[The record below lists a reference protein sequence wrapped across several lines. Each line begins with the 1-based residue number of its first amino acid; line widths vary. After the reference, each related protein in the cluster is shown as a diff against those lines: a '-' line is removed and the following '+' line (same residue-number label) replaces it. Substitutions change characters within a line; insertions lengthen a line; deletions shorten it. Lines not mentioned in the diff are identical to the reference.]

1 MTRAARGRGT
11 PKHDVDARA
20 ALPENAVITV
30 GEHRRTILAA
40 VNLLDELSV
49 PVADARGSTLRTAV
63 RAAVDLPL
71 FDNSA
76 MDGFAVRFADVA
88 AASAASPVLLKV
100 VADLPAG
107 TVLDPAFTSGE
118 AVRIMTGAPLPAS
131 ADTVVP
137 FEATVGGLA
146 DSLRTTQ
153 VVHAP
158 RHLGAHIRRRGEDCR
173 AGTELVPQG
182 VELGALQ
189 LSAIA
194 AANVDTVTVS
204 RRPRVAV
211 IATGTELRPPGS
223 SLERGQIPESNSLL
237 LAALASETGAEV
249 ILRTTVGD
257 VDADLRGAIADA
269 TARGADAI
277 ITSGG
282 VSAGAFEVVKTAVIE
297 MTFVQVAMQPGR
309 PQGFASGSPLLF
321 GLPGNPVSAAV
332 SFEVFVRP
340 ALLAMQGRTR
350 IDRRMLRLPAATG
363 WRSPRE
369 RQQYVPIVFADG
381 AVAPAS
387 EHGSHRAGGLARAE
401 GYAVVPPEI
410 EAVEPG
416 DIVDVMLVS

>member
-1 MTRAARGRGT
+1 M
-11 PKHDVDARA
+11 
-20 ALPENAVITV
+20 ITV
-30 GEHRRTILAA
+30 AEHRRAILAA
-40 VNLLDELSV
+40 VEPLAQRTMPL
-49 PVADARGSTLRTAV
+49 ADAHGSTLRASV
-63 RAAVDLPL
+63 RAAVDVPL

-88 AASAASPVLLKV
+88 TASAASPVSLRV

-107 TVLDPAFTSGE
+107 TDRDPAFTTGQ

-131 ADTVVP
+131 ADTIVP

-146 DSLRTTQ
+146 DSLGTVQ
-153 VVHAP
+153 VVQAP
-158 RHLGAHIRRRGEDCR
+158 RQLGAHIRRRGEDCA
-173 AGTELVPQG
+173 AGTELIPSG
-182 VELGALQ
+182 VELGPLQ

-194 AANVDTVTVS
+194 AASVSEVTVS

-223 SLERGQIPESNSLL
+223 TLARGQIPESNSLL
-237 LAALASETGAEV
+237 LAALARETGAEL
-249 ILRTTVGD
+249 ILQTTVGD
-257 VDADLRGAIADA
+257 VDADLRSAIADA
-269 TARGADAI
+269 SARGADAI

-282 VSAGAFEVVKTAVIE
+282 VSAGAFEVVKTAVSE

-309 PQGFASGSPLLF
+309 PQGFSSGRPLMF
-321 GLPGNPVSAAV
+321 GLPGNPVSTAV

-340 ALLAMQGRTR
+340 ALLAMQGRTSL
-350 IDRRMLRLPAATG
+350 DRRMLRLPAAAG
-363 WRSPRE
+363 WRSPRD

-387 EHGSHRAGGLARAE
+387 VHGSHRAAGLARAE
-401 GYAVVPPEI
+401 GYAVVPAEVETI
-410 EAVEPG
+410 EPG